1 MYHSLS
7 IKIILFC
14 FAFPCEP
21 WLLFQMSLMLGDDT
35 CNVLQRVN
43 GVLDSLNTGT
53 ATPDQVNS
61 VLDNIRNTLINAASV
76 VFVQKKKKIRKIRY
90 M

>member
-1 MYHSLS
+1 MQVLL
-7 IKIILFC
+7 IIEFYL
-14 FAFPCEP
+14 
-21 WLLFQMSLMLGDDT
+21 QMSLMLGDDT

-61 VLDNIRNTLINAASV
+61 VLDDIGNTLIN
-76 VFVQKKKKIRKIRY
+76 
-90 M
+90 

>member
-1 MYHSLS
+1 
-7 IKIILFC
+7 
-14 FAFPCEP
+14 
-21 WLLFQMSLMLGDDT
+21 MLGDDT

-61 VLDNIRNTLINAASV
+61 VLDNISNTLINAASV